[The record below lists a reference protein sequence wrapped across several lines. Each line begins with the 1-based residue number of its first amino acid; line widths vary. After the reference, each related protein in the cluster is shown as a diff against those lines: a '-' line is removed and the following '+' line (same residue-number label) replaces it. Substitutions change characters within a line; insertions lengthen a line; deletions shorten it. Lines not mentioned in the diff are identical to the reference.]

1 MANLPNKEPLKINLT
16 QSTNNSKYT
25 CRNYGQNNNDMKLNL
40 NIQPLESW
48 IKTGKEPLLIAG
60 PCSAETEDQL
70 VATAH
75 LLAKTGR
82 VSALRAGIW
91 KPRTRPGEF
100 EGIGSIGLEWLKRAK
115 EETGL
120 PTAVEVATAKHVEE
134 ALKAGVDILWVGA
147 RSTANPFTVQE
158 IADALKGVDVPV
170 MVKNPVNPDLTLWIG
185 ALERINNAGI
195 TKLAAIHR
203 GFSSYE
209 KSAFRN
215 EPMWDLA
222 INLKTHAP
230 HLPII
235 CDPSHISG
243 NRDLIPYIS
252 QKALDMDMQGL
263 MIESHIDPTIAWTD
277 AKQQVTPAALEELI
291 GRLTLRKPETRNVEV
306 NDKLADLRNSIDK
319 IDDLV
324 IQKMAERMQIVEQI
338 GNYKRDNNITILQV
352 NRWDEIL
359 NKRTSYARALKLST
373 EFAEKLLELIHSESI
388 RKQTEIMN
396 KDQVSVPAEKL
407 THV

>member
-1 MANLPNKEPLKINLT
+1 
-16 QSTNNSKYT
+16 
-25 CRNYGQNNNDMKLNL
+25 MKHNL
-40 NIQPLESW
+40 NIQPLNSW
-48 IKTGKEPLLIAG
+48 INKSGKEPLVIAG

-75 LLAKTGR
+75 LLAKTGKI
-82 VSALRAGIW
+82 SALRAGIW

-100 EGIGSIGLEWLKRAK
+100 EGIVSIGLEWLKRAK

-147 RSTANPFTVQE
+147 RSTVNPFTVQE

-170 MVKNPVNPDLTLWIG
+170 MVKNPVNPDLSLWVG

-215 EPMWDLA
+215 EPMWDIA
-222 INLKTHAP
+222 IALKTLVP
-230 HLPII
+230 NLPII
-235 CDPSHISG
+235 NDPSHITG
-243 NRDLIPYIS
+243 NRDLIGYIS
-252 QKALDMDMQGL
+252 QKALDLDMQGL
-263 MIESHIDPTIAWTD
+263 MIESHIDPTVAWTD
-277 AKQQVTPAALEELI
+277 AAQQVTPAALSEIIDHLA
-291 GRLTLRKPETRNVEV
+291 LRKPEVKGAEL
-306 NDKLADLRNSIDK
+306 NDKLAELRNQIDK

-324 IQKMAERMQIVEQI
+324 IQKMAERMKIVEKI
-338 GNYKRDNNITILQV
+338 GNYKKDNNITILQV

-359 NKRTSYARALKLST
+359 QKRTNYAKALKLST
-373 EFAEKLLELIHSESI
+373 EFTEKLLELMHSESI

-396 KDQVSVPAEKL
+396 EGQESAPAEKL

>member
-1 MANLPNKEPLKINLT
+1 
-16 QSTNNSKYT
+16 
-25 CRNYGQNNNDMKLNL
+25 MKLNL
-40 NIQPLESW
+40 NIQPLNTW
-48 IKTGKEPLLIAG
+48 MKTGKEPLLIAG

-75 LLAKTGR
+75 LLKNTGR

-158 IADALKGVDVPV
+158 IADALKGVDIPV
-170 MVKNPVNPDLTLWIG
+170 MIKNPVNPDISLWIG

-215 EPMWDLA
+215 EPMWDIA
-222 INLKTHAP
+222 IHLKTLAP

-243 NRDLIPYIS
+243 NRDLIGYIS
-252 QKALDMDMQGL
+252 QKALDLDMQGL
-263 MIESHIDPTIAWTD
+263 MIESHIDPSIAWTD
-277 AKQQVTPAALEELI
+277 AKQQVTPAALAELI
-291 GRLTLRKPETRNVEV
+291 DRLTLRKPETGNAQV
-306 NDKLADLRNSIDK
+306 NDKLSELRNNIDK
-319 IDDLV
+319 IDDLI
-324 IQKMAERMQIVEQI
+324 IQKMAERMKIAEEI
-338 GNYKRDNNITILQV
+338 GTYKKDNNITILQV

-359 NKRTSYARALKLST
+359 HKRINYGKALKLSPDFT
-373 EFAEKLLELIHSESI
+373 EKLLELIHAESI
-388 RKQTEIMN
+388 RRQTEVMN
-396 KDQVSVPAEKL
+396 KDQSAGQQAEKL

>member
-1 MANLPNKEPLKINLT
+1 
-16 QSTNNSKYT
+16 
-25 CRNYGQNNNDMKLNL
+25 MKLNL
-40 NIQPLESW
+40 NIQPLSSW
-48 IKTGKEPLLIAG
+48 ITATKEPLLISG

-75 LLAKTGR
+75 LLKNTGR
-82 VSALRAGIW
+82 VTALRAGIW

-115 EETGL
+115 AETGL

-134 ALKAGVDILWVGA
+134 ALAAGVDILWVGA

-158 IADALKGVDVPV
+158 IADALKGHDVPV
-170 MVKNPVNPDLTLWIG
+170 MVKNPVNPDISLWIG
-185 ALERINNAGI
+185 AIERINNAGI

-215 EPMWDLA
+215 EPMWDIA
-222 INLKTHAP
+222 IHLKTLAP

-243 NRDLIPYIS
+243 NRDLIGYVS
-252 QKALDMDMQGL
+252 QKALDLDMQGL
-263 MIESHIDPTIAWTD
+263 MIESHIDPSVAWTD
-277 AKQQVTPAALEELI
+277 AKQQVTPAALAELI
-291 GRLTLRKPETRNVEV
+291 DHLTLRKPDTSDAQV
-306 NDKLADLRNSIDK
+306 NDKLSELRNNIDK
-319 IDDLV
+319 IDDLL
-324 IQKMAERMQIVEQI
+324 IQKIAERMKIAEQI
-338 GNYKRDNNITILQV
+338 GTYKKENNITILQV

-359 NKRTSYARALKLST
+359 NKRINYGKALKLNPDFT
-373 EFAEKLLELIHSESI
+373 EKLLELIHTESI
-388 RKQTEIMN
+388 RRQTEIMN
-396 KDQVSVPAEKL
+396 EGQAAGQQAEKL

>member
-1 MANLPNKEPLKINLT
+1 
-16 QSTNNSKYT
+16 
-25 CRNYGQNNNDMKLNL
+25 MKLDL
-40 NIQPLESW
+40 NIQPLSSW

-60 PCSAETEDQL
+60 PCSAETEEQL

-82 VSALRAGIW
+82 VTALRAGIW

-100 EGIGSIGLEWLKRAK
+100 EGIGSIGLQWLKRAK
-115 EETGL
+115 DETGL

-134 ALKAGVDILWVGA
+134 ALNAGVDILWVGA
-147 RSTANPFTVQE
+147 RSTVNPFTVQE

-170 MVKNPVNPDLTLWIG
+170 MVKNPVNPDLSLWIG

-203 GFSSYE
+203 GFSYHE
-209 KSAFRN
+209 KTAFRN

-222 INLKTHAP
+222 ISLKTHAP
-230 HLPII
+230 NLPMIN
-235 CDPSHISG
+235 DPSHICG
-243 NRDLIPYIS
+243 NRELLGYVA
-252 QKALDMDMQGL
+252 QKALDLDMQGL
-263 MIESHIDPTIAWTD
+263 MIESHIDPSVAWTD
-277 AKQQVTPAALEELI
+277 AKQQVTPSALVELI
-291 GRLTLRKPETRNVEV
+291 ERLTLRKPEIKGEQLK
-306 NDKLADLRNSIDK
+306 DKLGELRNQIDK

-324 IQKMAERMQIVEQI
+324 FQKMAERMQIVEKI
-338 GNYKRDNNITILQV
+338 GNYKKENGITILQV

-359 NKRTSYARALKLST
+359 NKRIPYAKALKLSP

-396 KDQVSVPAEKL
+396 KGQEGQQPQEHL
-407 THV
+407 THA

>member
-1 MANLPNKEPLKINLT
+1 
-16 QSTNNSKYT
+16 
-25 CRNYGQNNNDMKLNL
+25 MKLDL
-40 NIQPLESW
+40 NIAPLESW
-48 IKTGKEPLLIAG
+48 IKTNNEPLLIAG
-60 PCSAETEDQL
+60 PCSAETEEQM

-75 LLAKTGR
+75 LLAKTGK

-100 EGIGSIGLEWLKRAK
+100 EGIGSIGLQWLKRAK
-115 EETGL
+115 DETGL

-134 ALKAGVDILWVGA
+134 ALAAGVDILWVGA
-147 RSTANPFTVQE
+147 RSTVNPFTVQE

-170 MVKNPVNPDLTLWIG
+170 MVKNPVNPDLSLWIG

-203 GFSSYE
+203 GFSSHE

-222 INLKTHAP
+222 ISLKTHAP
-230 HLPII
+230 NLPII
-235 CDPSHISG
+235 NDPSHITG
-243 NRDLIPYIS
+243 NRDLIGYIA
-252 QKALDMDMQGL
+252 QKALDLDMQGL
-263 MIESHIDPTIAWTD
+263 MIESHIDPTVAWTD
-277 AKQQVTPAALEELI
+277 AKQQVTPAALAEIIEHLA
-291 GRLTLRKPETRNVEV
+291 LRKPEIRNAAVK
-306 NDKLADLRNSIDK
+306 DKLTELRGHIDK

-324 IQKMAERMQIVEQI
+324 IQKLAERMQIVEQI
-338 GNYKRDNNITILQV
+338 GIYKKENSVTILQV

-359 NKRTSYARALKLST
+359 RKGINYGKALKLSA
-373 EFAEKLLELIHSESI
+373 EFTEKLLELIHAESI

-396 KDQVSVPAEKL
+396 KDEAGQKAEKL
-407 THV
+407 THA

>member
-1 MANLPNKEPLKINLT
+1 
-16 QSTNNSKYT
+16 
-25 CRNYGQNNNDMKLNL
+25 MKLNL
-40 NIQPLESW
+40 NIQPLNTW
-48 IKTGKEPLLIAG
+48 INGGSEPLLIAG

-75 LLAKTGR
+75 LLKNTGKIA
-82 VSALRAGIW
+82 ALRAGIW

-115 EETGL
+115 AETGL

-134 ALKAGVDILWVGA
+134 ALAAGVDILWVGA

-170 MVKNPVNPDLTLWIG
+170 MVKNPVNPDISLWIG

-215 EPMWDLA
+215 EPMWDIA
-222 INLKTHAP
+222 IHLKTLAP

-235 CDPSHISG
+235 CDPSHITG
-243 NRDLIPYIS
+243 NRDLIGYVS
-252 QKALDMDMQGL
+252 QKALDLDMQGL
-263 MIESHIDPTIAWTD
+263 MIESHIDPSVAWTD
-277 AKQQVTPAALEELI
+277 AKQQVTPAALADLI
-291 GRLTLRKPETRNVEV
+291 DRLVLRKPEAGDAIVK
-306 NDKLADLRNSIDK
+306 DKLHDLRNNIDK
-319 IDDLV
+319 IDDLL
-324 IQKMAERMQIVEQI
+324 IQKIAERMKIAEEI
-338 GNYKRDNNITILQV
+338 GTYKRDNNITILQV

-359 NKRTSYARALKLST
+359 QKAISYGKALKLSEEFT
-373 EFAEKLLELIHSESI
+373 EKFLELVHNESI
-388 RKQTEIMN
+388 RRQTEIMN
-396 KDQVSVPAEKL
+396 KDQAGQQAEKL
-407 THV
+407 THA

>member
-1 MANLPNKEPLKINLT
+1 
-16 QSTNNSKYT
+16 
-25 CRNYGQNNNDMKLNL
+25 MKLDL
-40 NIQPLESW
+40 NIQPLSNW
-48 IKTGKEPLLIAG
+48 ITPVNQPLLIAG

-75 LLAKTGR
+75 LLKATGK
-82 VSALRAGIW
+82 VTALRAGIW

-115 EETGL
+115 AETGL

-134 ALKAGVDILWVGA
+134 ALAAGVDILWVGA

-158 IADALKGVDVPV
+158 IADALKGVDIPV
-170 MVKNPVNPDLTLWIG
+170 MVKNPVNPDISLWIG
-185 ALERINNAGI
+185 ALERINNAGV

-215 EPMWDLA
+215 EPMWDIA
-222 INLKTHAP
+222 IHMKTLAP

-243 NRDLIPYIS
+243 NRDLIAYVS
-252 QKALDMDMQGL
+252 QKALDLDMQGL
-263 MIESHIDPTIAWTD
+263 MIESHIDPSVAWTD
-277 AKQQVTPAALEELI
+277 AKQQVTPAALSTLI
-291 GRLTLRKPETRNVEV
+291 DNLTLRKPETSNAQV
-306 NDKLADLRNSIDK
+306 NDKLSELRSNIDK
-319 IDDLV
+319 IDDLL
-324 IQKMAERMQIVEQI
+324 IQKIAERMKIAEQI
-338 GNYKRDNNITILQV
+338 GTYKKENNITILQV

-359 NKRTSYARALKLST
+359 TKTINYGKALKLNP
-373 EFAEKLLELIHSESI
+373 EFTEKLLELIHTESI
-388 RKQTEIMN
+388 RRQTEVMN
-396 KDQVSVPAEKL
+396 AGQAAAQQAEKL

>member
-1 MANLPNKEPLKINLT
+1 
-16 QSTNNSKYT
+16 
-25 CRNYGQNNNDMKLNL
+25 MKLNL
-40 NIQPLESW
+40 NIQPLNTW

-60 PCSAETEDQL
+60 PCSAETEEQL

-75 LLAKTGR
+75 LLAATGK

-147 RSTANPFTVQE
+147 RSTVNPFTVQE

-170 MVKNPVNPDLTLWIG
+170 MVKNPVNPDLSLWIG

-215 EPMWDLA
+215 EPMWDIA
-222 INLKTHAP
+222 IQLKTLAP
-230 HLPII
+230 ELPII
-235 CDPSHISG
+235 NDPSHITG
-243 NRDLIPYIS
+243 NRSLIGYIS
-252 QKALDMDMQGL
+252 QKALDLDMQGL
-263 MIESHIDPTIAWTD
+263 MIESHIDPSVAWTD
-277 AKQQVTPAALEELI
+277 AAQQVTPAALAEIIDHLA
-291 GRLTLRKPETRNVEV
+291 LRKPEISDAVVKDALSE
-306 NDKLADLRNSIDK
+306 LRSKIDK
-319 IDDLV
+319 IDDLL
-324 IQKMAERMQIVEQI
+324 IQKTAERMQIAEKI
-338 GNYKRDNNITILQV
+338 GQYKKDNGITILQV

-359 NKRTSYARALKLST
+359 QKRTAYAKALKLSP
-373 EFAEKLLELIHSESI
+373 EFTEKLLELLHAESI
-388 RKQTEIMN
+388 RRQTEVMN
-396 KDQVSVPAEKL
+396 KGEAQPSEKL
-407 THV
+407 THA